1 MPENQTY
8 ALWIIPGDEEV
19 YAQTSGFI
27 ARLSGLYDL
36 PRFEPHVTV
45 LGGVP
50 SPEPAGLRKLAWSL
64 DPFQVRLTR
73 VVEYMDEYFRC
84 LFIRAYKTDGLME
97 TFSKASALFGRE
109 VDYYMPH
116 MSLAYGDLPVWK
128 KHEMIEELGPL
139 PQIEFEARDISLVQA
154 SSETPVSSWKVIER
168 FPLAKVL

>member
-27 ARLSGLYDL
+27 ARLSSLYDL
-36 PRFEPHVTV
+36 PRFEPHITV
-45 LGGVP
+45 LGGIP
-50 SPEPAGLRKLAWSL
+50 SPEPAELRKLAGSL
-64 DPFQVRLTR
+64 DPFQVRLAR
-73 VVEYMDEYFRC
+73 VVEYMDEYFRF

-109 VDYYMPH
+109 ADFYMPH
-116 MSLAYGDLPVWK
+116 MSLAYGDLPVWR

-139 PQIEFEARDISLVQA
+139 PQIEFEAQAISLAQA
-154 SSETPVSSWKVIER
+154 STEMDVSSWKVVAH
-168 FPLAKVL
+168 FPFAKVL